1 MKIVWVL
8 LILGLTHLAFAGDL
22 KIEINPPRPVA
33 GEVFQAIFRIFTEL
47 NEEPQITFNPGGVEV
62 VGKSNQGISTRT
74 VYANGRLSV
83 SREVTVAYD
92 LVAAKSGNAYLRDIK
107 INIGGKQLNY
117 PVVMISVLKEA
128 EDVPDIFVMADV
140 PKKDLY
146 VGEGLIV
153 RYYLYSKVP
162 VSTVDIKKYPKLNNF
177 LKRFLQEPDR
187 SERVSVDGDVYLRT
201 QIYAAKLFPEKPGEL
216 RVDSLSLSAT
226 YPATRPGDPFG
237 AFGLNRNFR
246 TKNLSSEIVKIQV
259 VPLPTPIPE
268 NFSGLVGKHD
278 FQVQFGQTKLIVN
291 EPLEIKLTVSGGGA
305 LENLE
310 PPVLLKNSSFEEFE
324 TNGDLKIS
332 SADDATKTFD
342 FTFLAKENASLPS
355 SKVELTYFDPQTK
368 LYVPIELAI
377 PAIEIAGGNAK
388 VPQNTQRD
396 VPPETLVSG
405 KKEIQTQIVTKV
417 QALAGPTW
425 SEISNIRKWIPF
437 INMILAFLTFIF
449 AATFL
454 IQRQGFSLFQSKH
467 PVPLAFRKGNFSLS
481 DFLKWISPLIQ
492 KTGKSPIQVIRD
504 SSLEEKT
511 KTYFIAILNSND
523 EKIFSHHKAEFKFTY
538 HSGHF
543 KKLGQYVESVK
554 NEITS

>member
-1 MKIVWVL
+1 MKMIWIFL
-8 LILGLTHLAFAGDL
+8 FFALAHVAYAGDL
-22 KIEINPPRPVA
+22 KIEINPPRPVV
-33 GEVFQAIFRIFTEL
+33 GEVFQVVFRIFTES
-47 NEEPQITFNPGGVEV
+47 NEEPEITFNPGGVEV

-74 VYANGRLSV
+74 IYANGRLTV

-92 LVAAKSGNAYLRDIK
+92 LVAAKSGNAFLRDIK
-107 INIGGKQLNY
+107 INLGGKLLTY

-128 EDVPDIFVMADV
+128 EEVPDIFVMADV
-140 PKKDLY
+140 PKKELY
-146 VGEGLIV
+146 VGEGVIV

-216 RVDSLSLSAT
+216 KVDSLSLSAT
-226 YPATRPGDPFG
+226 YPSTRPGDPFG

-246 TKNLSSEIVKIQV
+246 TKNLSSETIKIQAL
-259 VPLPTPIPE
+259 PLPSPRPE

-310 PPVLLKNSSFEEFE
+310 PPTLLKSSSFEEFE

-355 SKVELTYFDPQTK
+355 SKVELTYFEPQIKT
-368 LYVPIELAI
+368 YVPVELTI
-377 PAIEIAGGNAK
+377 PAIEIAGGNF
-388 VPQNTQRD
+388 NT
-396 VPPETLVSG
+396 PSST
-405 KKEIQTQIVTKV
+405 KKEIPQENTPPEKKENPLQIVTKV
-417 QALAGPTW
+417 QELAGP
-425 SEISNIRKWIPF
+425 SLSKISNVRRWIPF
-437 INMILAFLTFIF
+437 LNLILALLTFVF

-454 IQRQGFSLFQSKH
+454 IKRQGFMLVQSKH
-467 PVPLAFRKGNFSLS
+467 HIPASFKKGSFSLPE
-481 DFLKWISPLIQ
+481 FLKWISPLIQ
-492 KTGKSPIQVIRD
+492 KSGKSPVFILRD
-504 SSLEEKT
+504 SSLDDQT
-511 KTYFIAILNSND
+511 KNYFIEILNSND
-523 EKIFSHHKAEFKFTY
+523 EKSFSHRQGEFKFTY

-543 KKLGQYVESVK
+543 KKLGQYIESVK
-554 NEITS
+554 DETTP

>member
-1 MKIVWVL
+1 MKIVGIFL
-8 LILGLTHLAFAGDL
+8 FFALTLIAQAGEL
-22 KIEINPPRPVA
+22 KIELNPPRPVV
-33 GEVFQAIFRIFTEL
+33 GEVFQAVFRIFTES
-47 NEEPQITFNPGGVEV
+47 NDEPEITFNPGGIEV

-74 VYANGRLSV
+74 IYANGRLTV

-92 LVAAKSGNAYLRDIK
+92 LMAAKSGNAYLRDIK
-107 INIGGKQLNY
+107 IKIGGKFLTY
-117 PVVMISVLKEA
+117 PVVMVSVLKEA
-128 EDVPDIFVMADV
+128 EEAPDIFVMADV
-140 PKKDLY
+140 PRKELY
-146 VGEGLIV
+146 VGEGVIA

-216 RVDSLSLSAT
+216 KVDSLSLSAT
-226 YPATRPGDPFG
+226 YPASRPGDPFG

-259 VPLPTPIPE
+259 LPLPIPVPE

-310 PPVLLKNSSFEEFE
+310 PPTLLKSTSFEEFE

-332 SADDATKTFD
+332 SADDATKIFD
-342 FTFLAKENASLPS
+342 FTFLAKENASISS
-355 SKVELTYFDPQTK
+355 SKVEVSYFDPQTK
-368 LYVPIELAI
+368 TYIPVELTI
-377 PAIEIAGGNAK
+377 PAIDIAGGNSKISTSMPRETPSDNLSTQKKTDQLELAK
-388 VPQNTQRD
+388 
-396 VPPETLVSG
+396 
-405 KKEIQTQIVTKV
+405 KV
-417 QALAGPTW
+417 QELAGPTF
-425 SEISNIRKWIPF
+425 SQMPDIRKWIPY
-437 INMILAFLTFIF
+437 INLVLAFFAFVF

-454 IQRQGFSLFQSKH
+454 IQRKEFALFQSKYQ
-467 PVPLAFRKGNFSLS
+467 VPLSFKKGNFSLA

-492 KTGKSPIQVIRD
+492 KTGKSPLLILRD

-511 KTYFIAILNSND
+511 KNYFISLLNSND
-523 EKIFSHHKAEFKFTY
+523 EKSFSHQKEEFKFTY
-538 HSGHF
+538 HAGHF
-543 KKLGQYVESVK
+543 KKLGQYIESVK
-554 NEITS
+554 NESTP

>member
-1 MKIVWVL
+1 
-8 LILGLTHLAFAGDL
+8 LAHVAYAGDL
-22 KIEINPPRPVA
+22 KIEINPPRPVV
-33 GEVFQAIFRIFTEL
+33 GEVFQVVFRIFTES
-47 NEEPQITFNPGGVEV
+47 NEEPEITFNPGGVEV

-74 VYANGRLSV
+74 IYANGRLTV

-92 LVAAKSGNAYLRDIK
+92 LVAAKSGNAFLRDIK
-107 INIGGKQLNY
+107 INIGGKLLTY

-128 EDVPDIFVMADV
+128 EEVPDIFVMADV
-140 PKKDLY
+140 PKKELY
-146 VGEGLIV
+146 VGEGVIV
-153 RYYLYSKVP
+153 RYFLYSKVP

-216 RVDSLSLSAT
+216 KVDSLSLSAT
-226 YPATRPGDPFG
+226 YPSTRPGDPFG

-246 TKNLSSEIVKIQV
+246 TKNLSSETIKIQAL
-259 VPLPTPIPE
+259 PLPSPRPE

-310 PPVLLKNSSFEEFE
+310 PPTLLKSSSFEEFE

-355 SKVELTYFDPQTK
+355 SKVELTYFEPQIKT
-368 LYVPIELAI
+368 YVPVELTI
-377 PAIEIAGGNAK
+377 PAIEIAGGNFNTPSSTK
-388 VPQNTQRD
+388 KEIPQENT
-396 VPPETLVSG
+396 PPG
-405 KKEIQTQIVTKV
+405 KKENRLQIVTKV
-417 QALAGPTW
+417 QELAGP
-425 SEISNIRKWIPF
+425 SLSKISNVRRWIPF
-437 INMILAFLTFIF
+437 LNLILALLTFVF

-454 IQRQGFSLFQSKH
+454 IKRQGFMLVQSKH
-467 PVPLAFRKGNFSLS
+467 HIPASFKKGSFSLPE
-481 DFLKWISPLIQ
+481 FLKWISPLIQ
-492 KTGKSPIQVIRD
+492 KSGKSPVFILRD
-504 SSLEEKT
+504 SSLDDQT
-511 KTYFIAILNSND
+511 KNYFIEILNSND
-523 EKIFSHHKAEFKFTY
+523 EKSFSHRQGEFKFTY

-543 KKLGQYVESVK
+543 KKLGQYIESVK
-554 NEITS
+554 NETTP